1 MKALALVLGLIIT
14 PLLLADGSQFAPPGE
29 ISMIVYETNGHP
41 LPGATVTLEN
51 GAHKAIKVLI
61 TSADGSA
68 KFEHLPAGN
77 YYVIAQLSGF
87 FDQMTGPIPMVVDAP
102 SPRIPDKLRLVLNPG
117 PVWID
122 TIAFPRK

>member
-1 MKALALVLGLIIT
+1 MKALALVLGLIT
-14 PLLLADGSQFAPPGE
+14 MPLSVADDSHFAPPGE

-51 GAHKAIKVLI
+51 GVHKAVKVLV
-61 TSADGSA
+61 TSADGGA
-68 KFEHLPAGN
+68 QFQNLAAGN

-87 FDQMTGPIPMVVDAP
+87 FDQMMGPIPVVLDAP

-122 TIAFPRK
+122 TVTAVR

>member
-1 MKALALVLGLIIT
+1 MKALALILGLIT
-14 PLLLADGSQFAPPGE
+14 MPLSVADEMHLAPPGE
-29 ISMIVYETNGHP
+29 IAVIVYETNGHS

-51 GAHKAIKVLI
+51 GAHNAIKVVI

-68 KFEHLPAGN
+68 QFQHLAAGN

-87 FDQMTGPIPMVVDAP
+87 FDQMTGPIPMVIDAP

-122 TIAFPRK
+122 TIRSVK

>member
-1 MKALALVLGLIIT
+1 MKALALVLGLIT
-14 PLLLADGSQFAPPGE
+14 MPLSVADDSHFAPPGE

-41 LPGATVTLEN
+41 IPGATVTLEN
-51 GAHKAIKVLI
+51 GAHKAVKVLV

-68 KFEHLPAGN
+68 QFQHLAAGN
-77 YYVIAQLSGF
+77 YYVVAQLSGF
-87 FDQMTGPIPMVVDAP
+87 FDQMTGPIPVVVDAP

-122 TIAFPRK
+122 TVVSVK

>member
-1 MKALALVLGLIIT
+1 MKALALVLGLIT
-14 PLLLADGSQFAPPGE
+14 MPLSLADEPHFAPPGE

-51 GAHKAIKVLI
+51 GAHRAIKVLI
-61 TSADGSA
+61 AAADGSA
-68 KFEHLPAGN
+68 QFQHLAAGN

-87 FDQMTGPIPMVVDAP
+87 FDQVTGPIPVVVDAP

-117 PVWID
+117 AVSID
-122 TIAFPRK
+122 TVTAVH

>member
-1 MKALALVLGLIIT
+1 MKALALVLGFIIT
-14 PLLLADGSQFAPPGE
+14 PLSIADGSHLAPPGE

-41 LPGATVTLEN
+41 LPRATVTLEN
-51 GAHKAIKVLI
+51 GDHKVVKVLI

-68 KFEHLPAGN
+68 EFQHLAAGN
-77 YYVIAQLSGF
+77 YYVVAHLSGF
-87 FDQMTGPIPMVVDAP
+87 FDQMTGPIPVVLDAP

-122 TIAFPRK
+122 TIGSVK

>member
-1 MKALALVLGLIIT
+1 MKALALIVGLLIT
-14 PLLLADGSQFAPPGE
+14 PLSIADVSHFAPPGE
-29 ISMIVYETNGHP
+29 ISVILYETNGHP

-51 GAHKAIKVLI
+51 GAHKAIKVLV

-68 KFEHLPAGN
+68 TFEHLASGN

-87 FDQMTGPIPMVVDAP
+87 FDQMTGPIPVVIDAP

-122 TIAFPRK
+122 TVTSVK